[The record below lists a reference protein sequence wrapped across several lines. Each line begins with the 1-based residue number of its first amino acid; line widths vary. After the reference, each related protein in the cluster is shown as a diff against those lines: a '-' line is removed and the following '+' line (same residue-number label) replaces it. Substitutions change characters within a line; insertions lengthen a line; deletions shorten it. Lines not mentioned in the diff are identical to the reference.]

1 MLLTSTYTSLQEK
14 TTLPTYSP
22 RHLVPRTYGI
32 SFPSSSNKLD
42 SVVRL
47 GSVLKPTMA
56 GPVFRTL
63 TGTARCLE
71 NSFLCLTYI
80 VETLVVRDGTRL
92 ALATYY
98 DTLYVFILFDI
109 RDSGGF
115 LTFHSVL
122 SFSVSM
128 TFGRLFLYKRLY
140 CSGFSSSSLSFIS
153 SSSSFDL

>member
-1 MLLTSTYTSLQEK
+1 MWF
-14 TTLPTYSP
+14 TLVVAGVIDRSSP
-22 RHLVPRTYGI
+22 
-32 SFPSSSNKLD
+32 K
-42 SVVRL
+42 
-47 GSVLKPTMA
+47 VLKPTRA
-56 GPVFRTL
+56 GLVFRTL

-98 DTLYVFILFDI
+98 DTLYVSILFDM

-122 SFSVSM
+122 SFSLSM
-128 TFGRLFLYKRLY
+128 TYGRLFLYKRLY
-140 CSGFSSSSLSFIS
+140 CLCFPSSSLSFIS
-153 SSSSFDL
+153 SSSLFDL